1 MLKKIF
7 EVLTIGSEICPS
19 TTLCLSTQ
27 INCDNSL
34 VGYEAYDLVISLNQ
48 TFQNSCSTC
57 VYTKALTII
66 HRIAAL
72 CKIQRD
78 EAQLSGN
85 EARSLVTRASI

>member
-1 MLKKIF
+1 MPKHYFVFIYSDQLRQQF
-7 EVLTIGSEICPS
+7 S
-19 TTLCLSTQ
+19 
-27 INCDNSL
+27 
-34 VGYEAYDLVISLNQ
+34 GYEAYDLVISLNQ

-85 EARSLVTRASI
+85 ETRSLVTRGSI